1 MVYGSQTTITYFR
14 AYQNYFWRWAEQ
26 GSVIEFA
33 NQRTICYRED
43 LSNLLKELPQST
55 SLSLGTILLILCA
68 CKDDWE
74 KLYDAW
80 KTLINI
86 KPNDVE
92 AEQVSILNNIGLK
105 RQAHEFLTIINQLPP
120 KYRTDVYRVSL
131 LQTIFNTLSVKGYR
145 TGLLPIL
152 NEFNGGEMDEVLFG
166 TTVPLTDTHIIQD
179 FAPLAA
185 ALVMFKDVES
195 LEMKLR
201 TGLAAIPKPVNL
213 PQPEA
218 AYKNLLNELEDDEKT
233 SLVSQLAKQI
243 MAALNIPM
251 HLSGSSEQS
260 LGGISDIANK
270 GTYDKLLLSELA
282 QDDLL
287 LTARLA
293 NNEALFLKRETT
305 PNHKTQELGIIIDS
319 TLKMWG
325 SARVFAI
332 ATCLAF
338 RESKQPHQQL
348 KTWSLGGQKIGV
360 QELETKKDTV
370 ALMEEMDPA
379 LHCGEMLELTLQ
391 ENIDK
396 DGNYVFIT
404 SEHFLKDAASAS
416 YFFKNNDKLH
426 YLVTISATGD
436 LKMFRL
442 KNKQS
447 KLIHEANIDLNDLG
461 TIRKTKKQFSP
472 SHLPVVFQEAQ
483 LPIYYPTS
491 KIKLHKQNLYVLK
504 NRSVVAISLDQR
516 VLYWPNRGR
525 GAIELIAEVPEG
537 LYCFGEID
545 AQLFLMLIPKKDTHI
560 KIYNINLYQEEYTAI
575 DIEVARPDPNIFKF
589 TSPYFYCGNRMALKR
604 VDPLSGEV
612 AQVTKL
618 NEQLL
623 KQDPFYRDFI
633 QNEVKKHLN
642 NGYSTINT
650 SKRMFLSHS
659 GNLFSDGKEF
669 ILKNN
674 QLYWQEKPK
683 HELEVLKSAAQT
695 EVKIDHLPAI
705 KFTRFTWPGGSSAL
719 MDSRGVL
726 HLRCANNTLAE
737 VCIIMIVDQP
747 TACWS
752 ADGYVSGSEYF
763 TGHTVF
769 EQLNLAVKTKRD
781 TSQNYLEPGEFYE
794 RYIQPFIDSLK

>member
-1 MVYGSQTTITYFR
+1 MAYSSQTTVTYFR

-43 LSNLLKELPQST
+43 LSSLLKELPQST

-74 KLYDAW
+74 KLYGAW

-86 KPNDVE
+86 KPNDVD
-92 AEQVSILNNIGLK
+92 AEQVSINDHLALK
-105 RQAHEFLTIINQLPP
+105 RQAHEFLTIIHQLPP

-131 LQTIFNTLSVKGYR
+131 LQTVFNTLSVNGYH

-152 NEFNGGEMDEVLFG
+152 NEFNGGEMDEVLFR
-166 TTVPLTDTHIIQD
+166 TTVPLSDTHIIQD

-185 ALVMFKDVES
+185 ALVVFKDVES

-201 TGLAAIPKPVNL
+201 TGLAAIPKPINL
-213 PQPEA
+213 PKPEA
-218 AYKNLLNELEDDEKT
+218 AYKNLLDELEDDEKT
-233 SLVSQLAKQI
+233 SLISQLAKRI

-305 PNHKTQELGIIIDS
+305 PDHKTQELGLIIDS

-332 ATCLAF
+332 ATGLAF
-338 RESKQPHQQL
+338 RESKQAHQQL
-348 KTWSLGGQKIGV
+348 KIWSLGGQKVGV
-360 QELETKKDTV
+360 QELETKKDTI
-370 ALMEEMDPA
+370 ALMEKMDPA
-379 LHCGEMLELTLQ
+379 LHCGETLERTLQ

-396 DGNYVFIT
+396 AGNYVLIT

-416 YFFKNNDKLH
+416 YFFKNNEKLH
-426 YLVTISATGD
+426 YLVTISAAGH
-436 LKMFRL
+436 LKMIQL

-447 KLIHEANIDLNDLG
+447 KLIHEAHIDLNDLG
-461 TIRKTKKQFSP
+461 TVRKTKKQFSP
-472 SHLPVVFQEAQ
+472 SHLPVIFQEAQ
-483 LPIYYPTS
+483 LPMYYPTS
-491 KIKLHKQNLYVLK
+491 KTKLHKQNLYVLK
-504 NRSVVAISLDQR
+504 NRSVIAISLDQR

-525 GAIELIAEVPEG
+525 GAIELIAEVAEG
-537 LYCFGEID
+537 EYCFGEME

-560 KIYNINLYQEEYTAI
+560 KIYNINLYQEEYTTIAV
-575 DIEVARPDPNIFKF
+575 EVAHPYPDIFKF
-589 TSPYFYCGNRMALKR
+589 ISPYFYCGNKTSLKR
-604 VDPLSGEV
+604 VDPLSGEFTIE
-612 AQVTKL
+612 TKPG
-618 NEQLL
+618 EELL

-633 QNEVKKHLN
+633 QNEVKKQLN

-659 GNLFSDGKEF
+659 GSIFSDGKEF

-674 QLYWQEKPK
+674 QLYWQERPRLSLK
-683 HELEVLKSAAQT
+683 VLNTAAQT
-695 EVKIDHLPAI
+695 EVKLDHLPAI
-705 KFTRFTWPGGSSAL
+705 KFTRFTWASGSSAL
-719 MDSRGVL
+719 MDSRGLL
-726 HLRCANNTLAE
+726 HLKCANNAIAE

-769 EQLNLAVKTKRD
+769 EQLNLAVKTNRD
-781 TSQNYLEPGEFYE
+781 TSQNYLEPDEFYG
-794 RYIQPFIDSLK
+794 RYIQPFIDSLN